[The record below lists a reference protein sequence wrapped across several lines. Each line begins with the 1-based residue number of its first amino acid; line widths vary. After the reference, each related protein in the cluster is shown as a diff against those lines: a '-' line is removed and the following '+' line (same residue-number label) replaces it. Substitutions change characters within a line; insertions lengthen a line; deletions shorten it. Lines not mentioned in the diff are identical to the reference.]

1 MTLYRETPCE
11 HGYSVAHC
19 LCDHRTVEC
28 PGWCPGGSRE
38 EVTVDYEAAAQ
49 ELMQIRP
56 AIPVDVTFPVKRIV
70 DAALHTERETA
81 STVGVQP

>member
-19 LCDHRTVEC
+19 LCDYRTVEC

-38 EVTVDYEAAAQ
+38 EVTIDYEAAARLGVVWASLTEKEQ
-49 ELMQIRP
+49 VTRIAYVKPFIDTALTTEKEP
-56 AIPVDVTFPVKRIV
+56 AS
-70 DAALHTERETA
+70 A
-81 STVGVQP
+81 